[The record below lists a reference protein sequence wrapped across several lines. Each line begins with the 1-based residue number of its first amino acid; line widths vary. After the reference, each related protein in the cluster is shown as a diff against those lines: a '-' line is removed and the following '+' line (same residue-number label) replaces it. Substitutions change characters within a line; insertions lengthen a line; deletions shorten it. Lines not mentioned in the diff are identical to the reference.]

1 MIISKVNSEILE
13 KRDHIC
19 LCRLNLP
26 TILISVSEH
35 GPYFHI
41 LYLPNCLSIYLSVPV
56 CVHSCTCACACV
68 HKLTPVKAKV

>member
-13 KRDHIC
+13 KQDHIC

-41 LYLPNCLSIYLSVPV
+41 LYLPNYLSVYLSICTSV
-56 CVHSCTCACACV
+56 CALLHMCMCLCA
-68 HKLTPVKAKV
+68 